1 MLRLGLTETTLLF
14 YYYLENI
21 LNIDLNNLK
30 LIHSDY
36 EIINWLYSTSGFYD
50 KTINGTYFDIDVKK
64 AKKSDVYN
72 YYFSNLLNIVKNY
85 DKNVNLCFLTISEE
99 FLKYKQEFMKY
110 LNCENKG
117 ENLICSSSFIHKF
130 IENKRVLIINNL
142 GILMKQ
148 QYENGNAKKIYKEFP
163 DVINIDYINPG
174 YTWLNNKNGT
184 DENFIITLNKI
195 CKNIENVI
203 SNFDVAIISCG
214 AYSAFIMNY
223 IYNIKQKE
231 CVVTGGDL
239 CDFFGISIERNNPS
253 RIVKEYHIFVPDE
266 LKPVDYKK
274 IENGC
279 YW

>member
-1 MLRLGLTETTLLF
+1 MLRVGFTETTLLF

-21 LNIDLNNLK
+21 LNIDITILK
-30 LIHSDY
+30 LIDSQNNL
-36 EIINWLYSTSGFYD
+36 INWLYSTSGFYD

-64 AKKSDVYN
+64 AKKSNVYN

-85 DKNVNLCFLTISEE
+85 DKNIELNFHSIPENLFKYLEE
-99 FLKYKQEFMKY
+99 FKKY
-110 LNCENKG
+110 LNCENKS
-117 ENLICSSSFIHKF
+117 EPLTHNTLFVYKF

-148 QYENGNAKKIYKEFP
+148 QYENGNTKKIDKEFP

-184 DENFIITLNKI
+184 DKNFVITLNKI

-203 SNFDVAIISCG
+203 NNFDVAIISCG
-214 AYSAFIMNY
+214 PYSAFIMKY

-231 CVVTGGDL
+231 CIVFGGEL
-239 CDFFGISIERNNPS
+239 CKHFGISVKRSNPS

-266 LKPVDYKK
+266 LKPLDYEK
-274 IENGC
+274 IENGI

>member
-21 LNIDLNNLK
+21 LNLDLNKLQLIVSQNNL
-30 LIHSDY
+30 
-36 EIINWLYSTSGFYD
+36 INWLYSTSGFYD

-64 AKKSDVYN
+64 AKESHIYN

-85 DKNVNLCFLTISEE
+85 DKNVQLNFHNIPEDFFKHKEE
-99 FLKYKQEFMKY
+99 FNKY

-117 ENLICSSSFIHKF
+117 EPLTHNILFVYKF

-148 QYENGNAKKIYKEFP
+148 QYENGNTQKINKEFP

-174 YTWLNNKNGT
+174 YTWLNNKNGK
-184 DENFIITLNKI
+184 DKNFIITLNKI

-203 SNFDVAIISCG
+203 NNFDVAIISCG

-223 IYNIKQKE
+223 IYNIGKKE
-231 CVVTGGDL
+231 CVVCGGEL
-239 CDFFGISIERNNPS
+239 CNYFGISIERNNPS

-274 IENGC
+274 IENGT